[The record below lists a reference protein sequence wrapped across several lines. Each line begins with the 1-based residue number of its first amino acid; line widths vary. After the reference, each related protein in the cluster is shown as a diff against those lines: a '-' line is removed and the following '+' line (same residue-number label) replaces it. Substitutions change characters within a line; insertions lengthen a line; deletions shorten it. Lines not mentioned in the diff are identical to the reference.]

1 MLSRCRDCICKDVTK
16 DRLGE
21 HGGIWD
27 LLVNTLDGICVAACR
42 NKYDRYT
49 ADFPQPPRDFDAF
62 AASFQTDID
71 ESHIRLIIHSK

>member
-16 DRLGE
+16 DRLCKHRGMG
-21 HGGIWD
+21 H
-27 LLVNTLDGICVAACR
+27 LLVNTLNGICVSACR
-42 NKYDRYT
+42 NKYDRHT
-49 ADFPQPPRDFDAF
+49 ADIPKPPRDFDAF